1 MWSEGP
7 QDHPV
12 PTVVLECSGRAH
24 CRHLMGGGGRRP
36 TGRGQKARAASPA
49 APAAVPERPSA
60 RLLTPFHAP
69 VRTAAPAPAPAPPA
83 PIPKLPAPGRGTLG
97 PESGGLGL
105 FSCRVWLPSSCCQ
118 LMVTLVTV
126 AMTAAAA
133 VCTVFFRVLGQV
145 TSLRTP

>member
-24 CRHLMGGGGRRP
+24 CRHLMGGGG
-36 TGRGQKARAASPA
+36 
-49 APAAVPERPSA
+49 APADGERAEGPCGKPGRSGRCPRA
-60 RLLTPFHAP
+60 PLCSTPNTLPRACPHSGP
-69 VRTAAPAPAPAPPA
+69 GPAPPA